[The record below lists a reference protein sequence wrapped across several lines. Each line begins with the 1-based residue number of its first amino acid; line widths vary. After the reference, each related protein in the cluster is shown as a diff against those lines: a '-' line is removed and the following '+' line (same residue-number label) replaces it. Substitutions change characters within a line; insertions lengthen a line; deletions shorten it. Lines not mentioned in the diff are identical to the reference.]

1 MVNNSVIIG
10 MSVNN
15 SHSDTTNYTNGMSA
29 VITGR
34 SGVTKFSKIGFYNY
48 PAGSILWQT
57 CRMCDDH
64 IKYTNIGT

>member
-10 MSVNN
+10 KSVNN
-15 SHSDTTNYTNGMSA
+15 AHSDTTNYTNGMSA

-34 SGVTKFSKIGFYNY
+34 SGVTKFSKIGFFNY

-57 CRMCDDH
+57 CRLCDDPV
-64 IKYTNIGT
+64 KYTNIGT